1 MRRYVVY
8 LLQDDVAKNYF
19 GKEKMLYQLFYEAEN
34 KISPYHSVVKKQI
47 QYITRKIPVKKLH
60 QAFMSEL
67 KDALTSFEAEK
78 IYEVQLKESASR
90 AILLVNP
97 NYLSIYSYGSIDA
110 ETSFFEV
117 LRKLETCFLAV
128 DFKNYNYG
136 WLTPR
141 KRVELA

>member
-90 AILLVNP
+90 AILLVNS

-110 ETSFFEV
+110 ETAFFEV

>member
-8 LLQDDVAKNYF
+8 LLESEVAKNYL

-47 QYITRKIPVKKLH
+47 RYITRNIPVKKLH
-60 QAFMSEL
+60 HAFVSEL
-67 KDALTSFEAEK
+67 KHGLTSFEPEK
-78 IYEVQLKESASR
+78 IYEVQLKESTSR
-90 AILLVNP
+90 AILIVNP
-97 NYLSIYSYGSIDA
+97 NYLSIYSYGSIEA
-110 ETSFFEV
+110 ETAFFEV
-117 LRKLETCFLAV
+117 LRKIESCFLAV

>member
-8 LLQDDVAKNYF
+8 LLQDDVVKNYF

-110 ETSFFEV
+110 ETAFFEV

>member
-8 LLQDDVAKNYF
+8 LLENDVAKNYL
-19 GKEKMLYQLFYEAEN
+19 GKEKMLYQLFCEAEN

-60 QAFMSEL
+60 QAIVSEL
-67 KDALTSFEAEK
+67 KYVLTSFEPEK

-90 AILLVNP
+90 AILIVNP
-97 NYLSIYSYGSIDA
+97 NHLSIYSYGSIDA
-110 ETSFFEV
+110 ETAFFEV

-128 DFKNYNYG
+128 DFKNCNYG
-136 WLTPR
+136 WLKPQ

>member
-110 ETSFFEV
+110 ETAFFEV